1 MRENNM
7 DTILELTNINKR
19 FDDFSLKNVSL
30 QVPKGSIVGLIGENG
45 AGKSTII
52 NIIEGLLKED
62 SGEIYAFHQNMH
74 EHEKELK
81 QDIGIIYDTCHYNEK
96 FKVKDLGKMMSLV
109 YKNWDQQKYED
120 YIERFQLPQNK
131 TLDKFSKGMKM
142 KLCFAAE
149 LSHQPK
155 LLILD
160 EATSGLDPIVRDEI
174 LEILQEF
181 IMDEEHG
188 ILISSHI
195 TSDLDKIADYIT
207 FIHDGEILL
216 TKTYD
221 EIHNDYGIIRCGK
234 KIFDALDKDEILAY
248 KKEDFE
254 YKVLVDHR
262 QDFEK
267 VYQDIV
273 IDKATIED
281 IMLMYVRGVRV

>member
-1 MRENNM
+1 M
-7 DTILELTNINKR
+7 DAILELKNINKC
-19 FDDFSLKNVSL
+19 FDDFELKNVSL

-62 SGEIYAFHQNMH
+62 SGEVYVFHQNMR

-96 FKVKDLGKMMSLV
+96 FKVNDLDKMMSFI
-109 YKNWDQQKYED
+109 YDNWDHELYLQ
-120 YIERFQLPQNK
+120 YIERFSLPKNK
-131 TLDKFSKGMKM
+131 SLDKFSKGMKM
-142 KLCFAAE
+142 KLCFAVE
-149 LSHQPK
+149 LSHHPK

-160 EATSGLDPIVRDEI
+160 ESTSGLDPIVRDEI

-188 ILISSHI
+188 ILMSSHI

-207 FIHDGEILL
+207 FIHQGEILL

-221 EIHNDYGIIRCGK
+221 EIHNDYGLIRCGQ
-234 KIFDALDKDEILAY
+234 KIFDALPHDEILAY
-248 KKEDFE
+248 KKEEFE
-254 YKVLVDHR
+254 YKVLVENR
-262 QDFEK
+262 KDFEK

-273 IDKATIED
+273 IDQATIED
-281 IMLMYVRGVRV
+281 IMLMYVRGVKV

>member
-1 MRENNM
+1 MNA
-7 DTILELTNINKR
+7 ILELKNVCKN
-19 FDDFSLKNVSL
+19 FDDFQLKDISL
-30 QVPKGSIVGLIGENG
+30 QVPKGTIVGLIGENG

-52 NIIEGLLKED
+52 NIIEGLVKED
-62 SGEIYAFHQNMH
+62 SGEIYVFNQNMR

-81 QDIGIIYDTCHYNEK
+81 QDIGIIYDACHYNEK
-96 FKVKDLGKMMSLV
+96 FKVKDVGKMMSLA
-109 YKNWDQQKYED
+109 YNNWDQELYLQYV
-120 YIERFQLPQNK
+120 ERFSLPMKKPLN
-131 TLDKFSKGMKM
+131 KFSKGMKM

-149 LSHQPK
+149 LAHCPK

-207 FIHDGEILL
+207 FIHNGEILL

-221 EIHNDYGIIRCGK
+221 EIHNDYGLIRCGQ
-234 KIFDALDKDEILAY
+234 KIFEALPKDEMIAY

-254 YKVLVDHR
+254 YKVLVENRH
-262 QDFEK
+262 DFEK
-267 VYQDIV
+267 VYQDLI

-281 IMLMYVRGVRV
+281 IMLMYVRGVRI

>member
-1 MRENNM
+1 MNA
-7 DTILELTNINKR
+7 ILELKNVCKN
-19 FDDFSLKNVSL
+19 FDDFQLKDISL
-30 QVPKGSIVGLIGENG
+30 QVPKGTIVGLIGENG

-52 NIIEGLLKED
+52 NIIEGLIKED
-62 SGEIYAFHQNMH
+62 SGEIYVFNQNMR

-81 QDIGIIYDTCHYNEK
+81 QDIGIIYDACHYNEK
-96 FKVKDLGKMMSLV
+96 FKVKDVGKMMSLA
-109 YKNWDQQKYED
+109 YNNWDQELYLQYV
-120 YIERFQLPQNK
+120 ERFSLPMKKPLN
-131 TLDKFSKGMKM
+131 KFSKGMKM

-149 LSHQPK
+149 LAHCPK

-207 FIHDGEILL
+207 FIHNGEILL

-221 EIHNDYGIIRCGK
+221 EIHNDYGLIRCGQ
-234 KIFDALDKDEILAY
+234 KIFDALSKDEMIAY

-254 YKVLVDHR
+254 YKVLVENRH
-262 QDFEK
+262 DFEK
-267 VYQDIV
+267 VYQDLI